1 MTMNQKKNNGNKTIV
16 EKPNAMSIFRQKYG
30 PWALITGA
38 SSGMGAEFA
47 RQLAEK
53 DLNLIL
59 VARRKEK
66 LEELANELKTQ
77 NNIQAKIIPL
87 DLSRSDFMTSLR
99 PVTDSLEIGLL
110 INNAGVA
117 VNGEFLE
124 NNLEDELRILDIN
137 CRTPLIL
144 AHEFGRKMTERKK
157 GGIIFLSSMVA
168 YQGTPFTTTYAGTKA
183 FNLSLAEGLSYELKG
198 QGVDVLAL
206 SPGFT
211 NTEMLEGMD
220 FSHMPIKPMPVKPVV
235 ASALK
240 ALGHESSVVPGGMN
254 QVINFL
260 GKYLFTRSVN
270 TTIFGKI
277 MGKLKETKGLQV
289 QARIASPRP

>member
-30 PWALITGA
+30 PWAPITGA

-99 PVTDSLEIGLL
+99 PVTDSLEIGLV

-137 CRTPLIL
+137 
-144 AHEFGRKMTERKK
+144 
-157 GGIIFLSSMVA
+157 
-168 YQGTPFTTTYAGTKA
+168 
-183 FNLSLAEGLSYELKG
+183 
-198 QGVDVLAL
+198 
-206 SPGFT
+206 
-211 NTEMLEGMD
+211 
-220 FSHMPIKPMPVKPVV
+220 
-235 ASALK
+235 
-240 ALGHESSVVPGGMN
+240 
-254 QVINFL
+254 
-260 GKYLFTRSVN
+260 
-270 TTIFGKI
+270 
-277 MGKLKETKGLQV
+277 
-289 QARIASPRP
+289 

>member
-1 MTMNQKKNNGNKTIV
+1 MTINQKTNNRDKTIS
-16 EKPNAMSIFRQKYG
+16 ERLHATSTFRQKYG

-38 SSGMGAEFA
+38 SSGIGAEFA

-53 DLNLIL
+53 GLNPIL
-59 VARRKEK
+59 VARRREK
-66 LEELANELKTQ
+66 LEDLATELK
-77 NNIQAKIIPL
+77 IQYSIQVKIIPL
-87 DLSRSDFMTSLR
+87 DLSHSDFMTSLR

-110 INNAGVA
+110 INNAGVEVA
-117 VNGEFLE
+117 GKFLE
-124 NNLEDELRILDIN
+124 NNLGDELRILDIN
-137 CRTPLIL
+137 CRAPLIL
-144 AHEFGRKMTERKK
+144 AHELGHKMTERKR
-157 GGIIFLSSMVA
+157 GGIIFLSSMLA
-168 YQGTPFTTTYAGTKA
+168 YQGTPFWTNYAGTKA
-183 FNLSLAEGLSYELKG
+183 YNLLLAEGLSYELKKE
-198 QGVDVLAL
+198 GVDVLAI

-211 NTEMLEGMD
+211 NTEMLEGVD

-240 ALGHESSVVPGGMN
+240 ALGHESSVVPGQMN

-277 MGKLKETKGLQV
+277 MGKLEQTRGH
-289 QARIASPRP
+289 

>member
-1 MTMNQKKNNGNKTIV
+1 MTMNQKTNNGDKTIS
-16 EKPNAMSIFRQKYG
+16 EKPNAMPMFRQKYG

-38 SSGMGAEFA
+38 SSGIGAEFT

-53 DLNLIL
+53 GLNLIL

-66 LEELANELKTQ
+66 LEDLANELK
-77 NNIQAKIIPL
+77 IQHSIQVKIIPL

-99 PVTDSLEIGLL
+99 SVADSLEIGLL
-110 INNAGVA
+110 INNAGVDVA
-117 VNGEFLE
+117 GEFLE
-124 NNLEDELRILDIN
+124 NKLEDELRMLDIN
-137 CRTPLIL
+137 CRAPLIL
-144 AHEFGRKMTERKK
+144 AHELGQKMTERKR

-168 YQGTPFTTTYAGTKA
+168 YQGTPFRTTYAGTKA
-183 FNLSLAEGLSYELKG
+183 YNLLLAEGLGYELKKE
-198 QGVDVLAL
+198 GVDVLAL

-211 NTEMLEGMD
+211 NTEMLEGVD
-220 FSHMPIKPMPVKPVV
+220 FSHTPIKPMPVKPVV

-277 MGKLKETKGLQV
+277 MGKLGESMAR
-289 QARIASPRP
+289 QA